1 MATLEFDLLG
11 VPEFVAALEA
21 MDARASLACRNT
33 VRDGAQMIQ
42 RQARMNAT
50 GRPGPRVRTGTL
62 RRSITIKYPHR
73 GGGGLYEAQIGPTA
87 IYSRRIELGFDGTDS
102 IGRTY
107 HQPPYPYFRP
117 AFQFGTTVAIHR
129 IWRDAVAAAMGV

>member
-21 MDARASLACRNT
+21 MDARVDLASRNT
-33 VRDGAQMIQ
+33 VRDGAQVIQ

-50 GRPGPRVRTGTL
+50 GRPGPKVRTGTL

-73 GGGGLYEAQIGPTA
+73 GGGGLYEAQIGPTV

-117 AFQFGTTVAIHR
+117 ASQFGTTVAIHT
-129 IWRDAVAAAMGV
+129 IWRNNVAAAMGV

>member
-11 VPEFVAALEA
+11 VGEFVAALEA
-21 MDARASLACRNT
+21 MDARVDLACRNT
-33 VRDGAQMIQ
+33 VRDGAQVIQ
-42 RQARMNAT
+42 RQARMNAS

-62 RRSITIKYPHR
+62 RRSITIRYPHR
-73 GGGGLYEAQIGPTA
+73 GGGVWEAQIGPTV
-87 IYSRRIELGFDGTDS
+87 IYARRVELGFDGSDA

-117 AFQFGTTVAIHR
+117 AFQFGTTVAIHT
-129 IWRDAVAAAMGV
+129 IWRNAVAAAMGV

>member
-21 MDARASLACRNT
+21 MAGRVDRATGMAARDAAL
-33 VRDGAQMIQ
+33 VIQ
-42 RQARMNAT
+42 RQARTNAS

-62 RRSITIKYPHR
+62 RRSIRVDGPRRVGT
-73 GGGGLYEAQIGPTA
+73 GWEARVGPTV
-87 IYSRRIELGFDGTDS
+87 IYSRRVELGFDGTDA

-107 HQPPYPYFRP
+107 HQPPYPFFGP
-117 AFQFGTTVAIHR
+117 AWRFGTTVAIHR
-129 IWRDAVAAAMGV
+129 IWRDSVAAAMGV